1 MDRGVFFDHGPMLGA
16 EAYGRL
22 SELARFLSPGLF
34 EEPSRGI
41 GRLSELAHL
50 LLPGLFEEPSR
61 GSFFFIFYRTNFK
74 NVVEWGVHILVER
87 QRIFNLGSLIHVSS
101 VENNERM
108 KRTATVARARP
119 PICAPYMFAAC
130 FTFLR
135 CAA

>member
-1 MDRGVFFDHGPMLGA
+1 MGLGVFFDHGPILGA

-50 LLPGLFEEPSR
+50 LLPGLFEELSR
-61 GSFFFIFYRTNFK
+61 GFVFFIFYRTDFI
-74 NVVEWGVHILVER
+74 NVVEGGVHILVER

-101 VENNERM
+101 TEKNETTQ
-108 KRTATVARARP
+108 KHTATVATARP
-119 PICAPYMFAAC
+119 PI
-130 FTFLR
+130 
-135 CAA
+135 